1 MKAQKVRKIRLKW
14 KIALSVAVMVFLVI
28 LALLTFSVIRSRND
42 LMDAAKAHASSL
54 AQATA
59 AFVEPELM
67 TSLSEGDEE
76 KEEYLAE
83 VEDLRHFIQ
92 GEDIS
97 DIYTM
102 RRNDDGTVVIVLD
115 ADEED
120 PLAGNAGTLE
130 QSILAPA
137 VIALQ
142 GAPRQDQSDEQRG
155 TQGRQKALQN
165 FHVSSPWMPQA
176 MVKLVLM

>member
-1 MKAQKVRKIRLKW
+1 MKSQKVRVIRMKW
-14 KIALSVAVMVFLVI
+14 KIAISVAVMVLLVI
-28 LALLTFSVIRSRND
+28 VALLTISVIRSRKD
-42 LMDAAKAHASSL
+42 LMDSSKSHASAL

-67 TSLSEGDEE
+67 TSLAEGDEE

-83 VEDLRHFIQ
+83 IEDIRHFVQ

-102 RRNDDGTVVIVLD
+102 RRNPDGTVVFVLD

-120 PLAGNAGTLE
+120 PAAIGEEYETYDKIEHDICGCL
-130 QSILAPA
+130 
-137 VIALQ
+137 
-142 GAPRQDQSDEQRG
+142 
-155 TQGRQKALQN
+155 
-165 FHVSSPWMPQA
+165 
-176 MVKLVLM
+176 